1 MKAPIIF
8 CSIALLSFSG
18 CSTMKVYSDFD
29 RDVSVKNYST
39 FAWST
44 ENKQLE
50 IKNNPLYYNELNDK
64 RIKNEVGLQ
73 LKNNGYQFDL
83 ASPQL
88 KIHYHIV
95 LEDRTAINPE
105 PFGAYGQDWLNR
117 NTNVREFREGTLII
131 DLMDAKTNNLVWRGW
146 AVNFL
151 DEDRPDQLEDQFKIA
166 IKKIFEK
173 FPKR

>member
-1 MKAPIIF
+1 MKIQTTLFAIF
-8 CSIALLSFSG
+8 LICFSN

-29 RDVSVKNYST
+29 RDLSVKNYST
-39 FAWST
+39 FGWT
-44 ENKQLE
+44 NDEKLE
-50 IKNNPLYYNELNDK
+50 AKNNPLYYNELNDK
-64 RIKNEVGLQ
+64 RIKNDIGEQ
-73 LKNNGYQFDL
+73 LKKYGYQLDSG
-83 ASPQL
+83 SPQL

-105 PFGAYGQDWLNR
+105 PFGSYGRDWVDR
-117 NTNVREFREGTLII
+117 NVNVREFREGTLII

-151 DEDRPDQLEDQFKIA
+151 DEDSPDQLENQFKNA
-166 IKKIFEK
+166 VNKIFEK